1 MIVVLADDLTGASEL
16 AGVGWRSGLES
27 EVVPLESGLRR
38 AALTCVDLNSRLE
51 NEAEAAGRV
60 RRALAA
66 LEGRGVEWVYKKMD
80 SVLRGHVVAEV
91 AEVMRCR
98 GAKRAIVV
106 SANPSLGRT
115 VREGVY
121 SVRGV
126 PLAETDFRFDPQ
138 YPRWTSRVAELLG
151 GGRLPVHVLKPG
163 SRLPAEGLIV
173 GEAASREDLD
183 WWARECDPTTV
194 TAGAAEFFAALL
206 EARGVKVPEV
216 LPRILAPQPGERTL
230 FVCGSAS
237 RSASDFLSRCR
248 AGGMLVLGIPP
259 EAMQESWSD
268 EGALAKRVQ
277 ANLESVGRGVLA
289 IDLPL
294 SSQAGVGDRLL
305 GILVDVAGK
314 VLRGSDPGN
323 PMLVCVEGGATAAAL
338 WARAGWGPLRVEAE
352 LAQGVVVLRPVLG
365 GNLRV
370 AMKPGSYVWPIP
382 SPGKD
387 PGSPPSAVS
396 KATGIIS

>member
-1 MIVVLADDLTGASEL
+1 MIVVLADDLTGAAEL

-27 EVVPLESGLRR
+27 EVVSLESGLRG
-38 AALTCVDLNSRLE
+38 AALSCVDLNSRLV
-51 NEAEAAGRV
+51 NEAEAVSRV
-60 RRALAA
+60 RSALAG
-66 LEGRGVEWVYKKMD
+66 LKGQRVEWVYKKMD

-91 AEVMRCR
+91 TELMRWK

-121 SVRGV
+121 FVRGV

-138 YPRWTSRVAELLG
+138 YPRWTSRVEELLG
-151 GGRLPVHVLKPG
+151 GASTPVQVLRPG

-173 GEAASREDLD
+173 GEAANRQDLD
-183 WWARECDPTTV
+183 WWARECDPATV

-206 EARGVKVPEV
+206 EARGAKVPEAR
-216 LPRILAPQPGERTL
+216 PRILEPQPGERTL

-248 AGGMLVLGIPP
+248 AEGTLVIGIPP
-259 EAMQESWSD
+259 EAMR
-268 EGALAKRVQ
+268 EGWNEEGSLAQRVQ
-277 ANLESVGRGVLA
+277 AGLEGAGRSVLA
-289 IDLPL
+289 IELPL

-305 GILVDVAGK
+305 GILVDVAGE
-314 VLRGSDPGN
+314 VLRATDPGN
-323 PMLVCVEGGATAAAL
+323 PMLLGVEGGATAAAL
-338 WARAGWGPLRVEAE
+338 WARSGWGPLRVEAE
-352 LAQGVVVLRPVLG
+352 LTQGVVVLRPVQG

-370 AMKPGSYVWPIP
+370 AMKPGSYRWPLR
-382 SPGKD
+382 D
-387 PGSPPSAVS
+387 NGSQ
-396 KATGIIS
+396 